1 MRLPQAT
8 GDDSSPSDFLR
19 KFTLE
24 AQSWRA
30 GPTFS
35 SFVSFPTES
44 VCSSRGLFLLSTY
57 QKLCLSCSF
66 TFSVSRVQ
74 KAFVDNPPITNEPS
88 YPAWPPVEPLW
99 AWGSQR
105 PGCME
110 HKPTA
115 ATADRP
121 QSLGLSSRGPFT
133 QIRKYPVGLCTSPP
147 NQTPEVFFL
156 LKNLWRKCF
165 PEIKLNS
172 KPGIYF
178 EARIQDSEGRI
189 GSLLNHVST
198 GPFKCCA
205 AQVMLVVKNPPGNA
219 GDIRAPGL
227 IPELGRSP
235 GEGLGNPP
243 SYSFLENPMDRGAW
257 WAMIHRVEKSR
268 TWLKWLSTNATAIWG
283 L

>member
-8 GDDSSPSDFLR
+8 GDDSSPGNFLR

-35 SFVSFPTES
+35 SFVTFPTES
-44 VCSSRGLFLLSTY
+44 VCSSRGLFLLSAY
-57 QKLCLSCSF
+57 QKLSLSCS
-66 TFSVSRVQ
+66 SVSRLQ
-74 KAFVDNPPITNEPS
+74 KAFVDNPHITNEPS

-99 AWGSQR
+99 VWGSQR
-105 PGCME
+105 PGCIE
-110 HKPTA
+110 RKPTA
-115 ATADRP
+115 ATVDRL

-133 QIRKYPVGLCTSPP
+133 QIRKYPGGLCTSPP

-178 EARIQDSEGRI
+178 ESRIQVAERKI
-189 GSLLNHVST
+189 GSLLNQVST
-198 GPFKCCA
+198 CPFKCSA
-205 AQVMLVVKNPPGNA
+205 TQAMVVVKNPPGSA
-219 GDIRAPGL
+219 GDTRARVWSLSWEDPLEKGLATHPRILSWRIAWTEEPGGL
-227 IPELGRSP
+227 RSTGRK
-235 GEGLGNPP
+235 
-243 SYSFLENPMDRGAW
+243 
-257 WAMIHRVEKSR
+257 RV
-268 TWLKWLSTNATAIWG
+268 G
-283 L
+283 HD